1 MRTVYAEDLRPGQ
14 HFDLGTYRVS
24 EAEILDFAGTWDP
37 QYFHVDAEASAAGPF
52 GGLIAS
58 GIHTLAIFQRLTVDA
73 CFSKW
78 HIIAGKRIRTL
89 EFLRPVRPGDE
100 LRGEFVLEELTFDDR
115 QRAELVVRG
124 TLTNQGGK
132 PVLTLDLVALIR
144 SRGGAG

>member
-14 HFDLGTYRVS
+14 HFDLGTYQVS

-100 LRGEFVLEELTFDDR
+100 LRGEFVLEELTFDHR

-124 TLTNQGGK
+124 TLTNQEGK